1 MAGKQY
7 TSIGGLKKP
16 HGLSGELKVFVQEDY
31 LEDFIAAKVI
41 FIKKDG
47 TMLPYF
53 VESVRAGNSIIIK
66 FEDTD
71 SKEAAL
77 KIASKEI
84 FLPTD
89 KLIPQE
95 EKQLLV
101 EELVYSKC
109 IGYKMIDSS
118 LGELGTIDRVEEY
131 PQQEMAIV
139 IYKDKEVLIPLNEHF
154 IVELDEAAKVVKVD
168 LPEGLV

>member
-1 MAGKQY
+1 MASKQY

-31 LEDFIAAKVI
+31 LEDFINAKVI
-41 FIKKDG
+41 FIKTAG
-47 TMLPYF
+47 AMLPYF
-53 VESVRAGNSIIIK
+53 VENIRAGNSIIIE
-66 FEDTD
+66 FEDIK

-95 EKQLLV
+95 EKQWLP
-101 EELVYSKC
+101 EDLVYSKC
-109 IGYKMIDSS
+109 VGYKMIDVT
-118 LGELGTIDRVEEY
+118 LGELGNIDRVEEY
-131 PQQEMAIV
+131 PQQEMAI
-139 IYKDKEVLIPLNEHF
+139 ITYKGKETLIPLNEHF
-154 IVELDEAAKVVKVD
+154 IVEIDEATKVVKVE